1 MLCSSA
7 LHLSTMTELLPL
19 LTYCFVMSSTP
30 GPNNVM
36 LTASGANFG
45 YRASLPHILGIG
57 AGTLVQTWLSCLG
70 LGALFQA
77 YPVLH
82 QLLRVA
88 GALYL
93 LFLAWQLCGARLRSA
108 ALPRPVTFSQ
118 AALFQAVNPKSWLKA
133 VTLASVFMPPGFG
146 LLAGAAIV
154 SAVGVAVTLP
164 CVSVWALFGVG
175 IRRVLTD
182 PGKLRAFNACLAL
195 TLVALAAAFF
205 R

>member
-45 YRASLPHILGIG
+45 YRACLPHILGIG

-70 LGALFQA
+70 LGALFHA

-82 QLLRVA
+82 QVLRVA

-93 LFLAWQLCGARLRSA
+93 LFLAWQLCGTRLRSA
-108 ALPRPVTFSQ
+108 ALQRPVTFSQ

-133 VTLASVFMPPGFG
+133 VTIASVFMPPGLG

-154 SAVGVAVTLP
+154 SAVGLAVTLP

-175 IRRVLTD
+175 IRRLLTD
-182 PGKLRAFNACLAL
+182 PGKLRAFNVCLAL
-195 TLVALAAAFF
+195 TLVALAATFF